1 MGLAQLSNVDS
12 INRIVSSI
20 RNGLVFEHNGGMV
33 MRVAGDRYKIGTY
46 KVKGDEI
53 KTVYT
58 EMTTQ
63 QMIIYVSVIL
73 TSSSAYLVRE
83 SEQWHKSNGGA

>member
-1 MGLAQLSNVDS
+1 MGLAQLSSVDT

-20 RNGLVFEHNGGMV
+20 RNGLVFEHNGGTV
-33 MRVAGDRYKIGTY
+33 MRVAGDRYKIGTN
-46 KVKGDEI
+46 KVKGDEV

-63 QMIIYVSVIL
+63 QMIILVAVIL
-73 TSSSAYLVRE
+73 TSSSAYLVKE
-83 SEQWHKSNGGA
+83 SEQCYKANGGA